1 MSASSVLDLLTLGY
15 RVLWGRQ
22 RQPVSVELFIAAGAG
37 HTGVDARHL
46 VSTLT
51 ELWPARA
58 PRLLLTLRSRALLHD
73 MLVHGTADGAWI
85 AVPQEALADP
95 ELRLRTQQ
103 ARQRGLPLV
112 WRGGPGELPDPEL
125 ATLFQ
130 CGMYNLDEAQALQA
144 LSPGGNNIPALA
156 GQVMQSPASHI
167 LADWALDQ
175 QGAWAVAG
183 WPLDETLGS
192 LKHQP
197 QGPARASIAPL
208 LRAIDQDASLDR
220 IEELLGADPVL
231 AYRFLQHVNSP
242 ALKLR
247 GSVESLRHGLM
258 VLGLGNVQMWLQ
270 AQLAQAGDAP
280 DLQPV
285 RTQLV
290 TRARLFEHLL
300 DPGEEDELRR
310 EVYLCGLLSQID
322 LLLGEPLA
330 GALERLP
337 LSERVR
343 EALLAHSGP
352 YHPTLAL
359 ARALESPDL
368 RTIHLL
374 CDSYGLAPGDVNRA
388 LLRTLAGLVT

>member
-15 RVLWGRQ
+15 SVLWGRQ
-22 RQPVSVELFIAAGAG
+22 RQPVALELFVAAGPG
-37 HTGVDARHL
+37 HTGVDASHL

-51 ELWPARA
+51 ELWPVRA
-58 PRLLLTLRSRALLHD
+58 PRLLLSLRSRALLHD
-73 MLVHGTADGAWI
+73 MLVHGRADGAWI
-85 AVPQEALADP
+85 VVPQEALADP

-112 WRGGPGELPDPEL
+112 WRGGPGDLPDPEL

-130 CGMYNLDEAQALQA
+130 CHLYNLDETQAVQALRGGGGTPVLADQVLQA
-144 LSPGGNNIPALA
+144 
-156 GQVMQSPASHI
+156 PASHL

-175 QGAWAVAG
+175 QGAWSVAG
-183 WPLDETLGS
+183 WPFEETLGG
-192 LKHQP
+192 LKP
-197 QGPARASIAPL
+197 QGPGRDSINQL
-208 LRAIDQDASLDR
+208 VHAIDRDASLDR

-231 AYRFLQHVNSP
+231 AYRFLCHVNSP

-247 GSVESLRHGLM
+247 SSVESLRQGLM

-270 AQLAQAGDAP
+270 TQLAQASDVP
-280 DLQPV
+280 DLRPV
-285 RTQLV
+285 RDQLV

-330 GALERLP
+330 GALDRLP

-343 EALLAHSGP
+343 EALLARSGP
-352 YHPTLAL
+352 YHPTLEL
-359 ARALESPDL
+359 ARVLESHDL
-368 RTIHLL
+368 RAIHQL

-388 LLRTLAGLVT
+388 LLRTLAGLGT

>member
-15 RVLWGRQ
+15 RLLWGRQ
-22 RQPVSVELFIAAGAG
+22 RQPVALELFIAAGAG

-58 PRLLLTLRSRALLHD
+58 PRLLLALRSRALLHD

-85 AVPQEALADP
+85 VVPQEALADP

-112 WRGGPGELPDPEL
+112 WRGGAGELPDPEL
-125 ATLFQ
+125 GTLFQ
-130 CGMYNLDEAQALQA
+130 CGMYQLDEAQALQ
-144 LSPGGNNIPALA
+144 LLHGSGPKLA
-156 GQVMQSPASHI
+156 GQVLQVPASHV
-167 LADWALDQ
+167 LADRALDQ
-175 QGAWAVAG
+175 QAAWAVAG
-183 WPLDETLGS
+183 WPLAATAS
-192 LKHQP
+192 HFP
-197 QGPARASIAPL
+197 SQGPARDSITRL
-208 LRAIDQDASLDR
+208 LQAIDRDASLDR

-231 AYRFLQHVNSP
+231 AWRFLSHVNAP

-247 GSVESLRHGLM
+247 SSIESLRHGLM
-258 VLGLGNVQMWLQ
+258 VLGLGNVQIWLQ
-270 AQLAQAGDAP
+270 SQLAQASDAA
-280 DLQPV
+280 DLRPV
-285 RTQLV
+285 REQLV
-290 TRARLFEHLL
+290 LRARLFEHLL
-300 DPGEEDELRR
+300 DAGEEDELRR

-330 GALERLP
+330 RALEPLP

-352 YHPTLAL
+352 YHPTLEL

-368 RTIHLL
+368 RAIHQL
-374 CDSYGLAPGDVNRA
+374 CDGYGLAPGDVNRA
-388 LLRTLAGLVT
+388 LLRTLAGLGTPA

>member
-22 RQPVSVELFIAAGAG
+22 RQPVALELFIAAGPG

-58 PRLLLTLRSRALLHD
+58 PRLLLSLRSRALLHD
-73 MLVHGTADGAWI
+73 MLVHGSADGAWI
-85 AVPQEALADP
+85 IVPQEALDDP
-95 ELRLRTQQ
+95 ELRQRTQQ

-112 WRGGPGELPDPEL
+112 WRGGPGALPDPEL
-125 ATLFQ
+125 TALFQ
-130 CGMYNLDEAQALQA
+130 CSMYQFDETQAVQALR
-144 LSPGGNNIPALA
+144 GGGPALA
-156 GQVMQSPASHI
+156 GQVLQAPASHV
-167 LADWALDQ
+167 LADRALDQ
-175 QGAWAVAG
+175 QAAWAVAG
-183 WPLDETLGS
+183 WPFAQTLAQ
-192 LKHQP
+192 LRP
-197 QGPARASIAPL
+197 QGPARDSIHRL
-208 LRAIDQDASLDR
+208 LRAIDQDVSLDR

-231 AYRFLQHVNSP
+231 AWRFLGHANSP

-247 GSVESLRHGLM
+247 SSITSLRHGLM

-270 AQLAQAGDAP
+270 AQLVQASDAP
-280 DLQPV
+280 DLHPV
-285 RTQLV
+285 QLQLV

-330 GALERLP
+330 RVLEHLP

-352 YHPTLAL
+352 YHPTLEL
-359 ARALESPDL
+359 ARMLESPDL
-368 RTIHLL
+368 RAIHQL
-374 CDSYGLAPGDVNRA
+374 CDGYGLAPGDVNRA
-388 LLRTLAGLVT
+388 LLRTLAGLPAAT

>member
-22 RQPVSVELFIAAGAG
+22 RQPVAVELFIAAGPG

-51 ELWPARA
+51 ELWPVRA
-58 PRLLLTLRSRALLHD
+58 PRLLLSLRSRALLQD
-73 MLVHGTADGAWI
+73 MLVHGSADGAWI
-85 AVPQEALADP
+85 VVPQEALADP
-95 ELRLRTQQ
+95 ELNLRAQQ
-103 ARQRGLPLV
+103 ARRRGLPLV
-112 WRGGPGELPDPEL
+112 WRGGPGELPDPAL
-125 ATLFQ
+125 AGMFQ
-130 CGMYNLDEAQALQA
+130 CGMYNLDETQAVQALRGGGNLQA
-144 LSPGGNNIPALA
+144 LAD
-156 GQVMQSPASHI
+156 QVLQAPASHL

-183 WPLDETLGS
+183 WPMDEILGS

-197 QGPARASIAPL
+197 QGPARASINPL

-231 AYRFLQHVNSP
+231 AYRFLHHLNSP

-247 GSVESLRHGLM
+247 SRIESLRHGLM

-270 AQLAQAGDAP
+270 TQLTQASDMP

-322 LLLGEPLA
+322 QLLGEPLA
-330 GALERLP
+330 GVLDRLP

-343 EALLAHSGP
+343 EALLARSGP
-352 YHPTLAL
+352 YHPTLQL
-359 ARALESPDL
+359 ARVLESPDL
-368 RTIHLL
+368 RAIHQL
-374 CDSYGLAPGDVNRA
+374 CDSYGLTPGDVNRA
-388 LLRTLAGLVT
+388 LLRTLAGLGT